1 MSIKQ
6 IRDGLVNA
14 AVERPLFKYEAT
26 AVSLHALV
34 DGVAQTVVFV
44 AESRNPSDGRLCA
57 LWSSSPLPLDSFLT
71 GMHEA
76 HHEWLEQLWDATGPF
91 A

>member
-6 IRDGLVNA
+6 IAEGLVNA
-14 AVERPLFKYEAT
+14 VVEPPLFPYEAG
-26 AVSLHALV
+26 AVSLLALV
-34 DGVAQTVVFV
+34 DRVDGSVVFV
-44 AESRNPSDGRLCA
+44 CEARNPTDGRLCA
-57 LWSSSPLPLDSFLT
+57 LWSSAPLPLDRFIT

-76 HHEWLEQLWDATGPF
+76 HEEFLKMLWEATGPF

>member
-1 MSIKQ
+1 MSFAK
-6 IRDGLVNA
+6 DYVNA
-14 AVERPLFKYEAT
+14 ILEPPLFPYEAA
-26 AVSLHALV
+26 AVQLSALV

-57 LWSSSPLPLDSFLT
+57 LWSSSPLPLDRFLD

-76 HHEWLEQLWDATGPF
+76 HAAWLEMLWDATGPF

>member
-1 MSIKQ
+1 MSFAK
-6 IRDGLVNA
+6 DFVNA
-14 AVERPLFKYEAT
+14 ITEPPLFRYEAG

-44 AESRNPSDGRLCA
+44 AESRNPSDGKLCA
-57 LWSSSPLPLDSFLT
+57 LWSSAPLPLDRFLD
-71 GMHEA
+71 GLHEA
-76 HHEWLEQLWDATGPF
+76 HAEWLSQVWDATGPF